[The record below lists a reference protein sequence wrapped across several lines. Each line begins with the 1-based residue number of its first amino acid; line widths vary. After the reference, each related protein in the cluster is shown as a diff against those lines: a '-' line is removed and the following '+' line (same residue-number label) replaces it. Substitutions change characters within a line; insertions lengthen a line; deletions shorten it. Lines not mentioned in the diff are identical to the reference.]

1 MNHVTPS
8 CRGPAETIK
17 EASTDQSLSIPHS
30 ESNGHK
36 WQTLQVL
43 RGLRDSCRVL
53 AENRGGFDMSTEYP
67 VEVSGAIEKK
77 LQSLKGSRSDGLREV
92 GVSDKARTEKR
103 M

>member
-1 MNHVTPS
+1 
-8 CRGPAETIK
+8 
-17 EASTDQSLSIPHS
+17 
-30 ESNGHK
+30 
-36 WQTLQVL
+36 
-43 RGLRDSCRVL
+43 
-53 AENRGGFDMSTEYP
+53 MSTEYP